1 MVGFVLIILLIAYVI
16 MSIPA
21 YVIGERRGVEDTWVA
36 FVPFVGPTIVVL
48 WSIDRSGWMILLCL
62 IPIAGWV
69 FSIWLLFAIPKNH
82 DRTLWWAAG
91 LLVPLV
97 GIYAYAFTLPE

>member
-36 FVPFVGPTIVVL
+36 FVPFIGPTIVVL
-48 WSIDRSGWMILLCL
+48 WSIDATTGAGVTIVGVSSASTPSIAALNSSFMRSRSAS
-62 IPIAGWV
+62 PV
-69 FSIWLLFAIPKNH
+69 
-82 DRTLWWAAG
+82 R
-91 LLVPLV
+91 
-97 GIYAYAFTLPE
+97 